1 MKNPI
6 ERKRTEYVCG
16 NIVMNSGTTAITG
29 FTVQDDEDYK
39 ISDAWI
45 VSTANTE
52 YPLENK
58 TIKKYGFKEDGQWRG
73 YFTGADKG
81 NNIYKKFRS
90 DSTIATGTPVYILN
104 AETWDGEYEGSKWDK
119 MMKDPKSCLSVL
131 AADGIVLFS
140 HKTLVDAFLGFAYE
154 WVRHTEEFGKK
165 GGYRWERK
173 AVYDLSKGLFIPC
186 STPTNLI

>member
-58 TIKKYGFKEDGQWRG
+58 TIKGGFNFKENGQWRT
-73 YFTGADKG
+73 YFTRD
-81 NNIYKKFRS
+81 IYSKLNFEH
-90 DSTIATGTPVYILN
+90 DVTTGTPVYFVN
-104 AETWDGEYEGSKWDK
+104 AEDKYGNMENGKWQK
-119 MMKDPKSCLSVL
+119 LLKDDKSCLSFL
-131 AADGIVLFS
+131 AADGVVLFS
-140 HKTLVDAFLGFAYE
+140 HKSMVKAFVGFATYYTP
-154 WVRHTEEFGKK
+154 HTTEFGNK
-165 GGYRWERK
+165 GPRKMERK
-173 AVYDLSKGLFIPC
+173 AVLDLSQGLFIPC

>member
-58 TIKKYGFKEDGQWRG
+58 TIKKYGFKEIITLRTCLQSLYVH
-73 YFTGADKG
+73 YFSEKMVSLKG
-81 NNIYKKFRS
+81 
-90 DSTIATGTPVYILN
+90 T
-104 AETWDGEYEGSKWDK
+104 
-119 MMKDPKSCLSVL
+119 
-131 AADGIVLFS
+131 
-140 HKTLVDAFLGFAYE
+140 
-154 WVRHTEEFGKK
+154 
-165 GGYRWERK
+165 
-173 AVYDLSKGLFIPC
+173 
-186 STPTNLI
+186 